1 MNYEELQKQYKRVP
15 DELKKLKRWVCF
27 RVENK
32 DGENRKMPI
41 NALFGSYAKCNDKMT
56 WTNFQLALNGCV
68 KYNCDGLG
76 FMLGD
81 GIFGVDLDDGAWKS
95 LKKGVI
101 TEDEYEIAKKEFDE
115 VCDEIV
121 KGLNSYTE
129 RSISK
134 KGLHIICYG
143 TLPNGRRRS
152 GNFEMYDSG
161 RFFAFT
167 GDVINNVPIQER
179 TSEIKPL
186 WEKFINNGK
195 PMTQP
200 ISIEQCSKPDF
211 ELEDEEIIEKIRK
224 SSQAQKFEDL
234 YNGFMGEFNDDHSAA
249 DQAFCNILAF
259 WTANN
264 FEQIDR
270 IFRNSALMRDKWDQ
284 KRGEHTY
291 GERTIMTAI
300 SMTSEVYKPRFI
312 APELPAFLATKKKPN
327 VSAKKYM
334 DEETGELIND
344 FIPNMSIDEDG
355 EPIFKK
361 KIIYKRYH
369 LDDTGN
375 ANKFY
380 DYFGEYFK
388 YNVTDKTFMYW
399 TGKTWI
405 VDEKDIIKKYAN
417 MLIEISRDEIPS
429 IEENIENYTKEG
441 KTVEAE
447 IEEEYLKAFRK
458 NLTRMSNKAGKEAM
472 ISEFKVLKQISAK
485 SDEFNNDKLLL
496 NTDSGIVN
504 LATGDLQPFNY
515 DAMMSKNTNC
525 KVVNEQPQV
534 WLQFLES
541 IFYRGDE
548 PSKKEETKQIIHFIK
563 KALGYSLTADCSEQ
577 GLFLLYGDGSN
588 GKSTFV
594 EQISYMMG
602 DYADS
607 VSSSVLMRQKTQND
621 STRFTLA
628 KLKNIRFVAASETE
642 DGEQLAEAQVKNFT
656 GGEKISAQFKFG
668 NEFSYVPEFK
678 VWLSTNN
685 LPIIRGN
692 DYGIWRRIYAI
703 PFLRRFTDDEKD
715 KSLPQRLREET
726 PKILAWCIEGYQE
739 YLKDNGLNLPECLKK
754 VRTDYKNQMDVV
766 SKFLEDRTIKQ
777 AGFRTNARTLFQN
790 YKMWAQDN
798 LEFSLKQSK
807 FETQLIAKG
816 YPVEKRGGEKVYVGV
831 RLLNDQSYNFGG
843 DED

>member
-1 MNYEELQKQYKRVP
+1 MNYEQLQNQYKRVP

-32 DGENRKMPI
+32 DGENKKMPI

-56 WTNFQLALNGCV
+56 WTTFNLAVNGCV

-95 LKKGVI
+95 FKKGDI
-101 TEDEYEIAKKEFDE
+101 TEDEYEIAKIEFQG

-167 GDVINNVPIQER
+167 GDVVNNVPIQER

-195 PMTQP
+195 PEMQVRN
-200 ISIEQCSKPDF
+200 IENCPKPDF
-211 ELEDEEIIEKIRK
+211 ELGDEEIIEKIKK
-224 SSQAQKFEDL
+224 SSQGLKFEAL
-234 YNGFMGEFNDDHSAA
+234 YNGFMDEFNNDHSSA
-249 DQAFCNILAF
+249 DQALCNILAF
-259 WTANN
+259 WTGNN

-270 IFRNSALMRDKWDQ
+270 IFRNSGLMREKWDQ
-284 KRGEHTY
+284 QRGEHTY
-291 GERTIMTAI
+291 GERTILTAI
-300 SMTSEVYKPRFI
+300 SMTTEVYTPKFV
-312 APELPAFLATKKKPN
+312 APELPSFLATKKKPN

-334 DEETGELIND
+334 NEETGELIND
-344 FIPNMSIDEDG
+344 FIPNMSIDEEG

-417 MLIEISRDEIPS
+417 MLIEISREEIPS
-429 IEENIENYTKEG
+429 IEENIDQYTKEG

-447 IEEEYLKAFRK
+447 NEEEYLKAFRK

-472 ISEFKVLKQISAK
+472 ISEFKALKQVSAISH
-485 SDEFNNDKLLL
+485 EFNNDKFLL

-504 LATGDLQPFNY
+504 LATGELQPYSY
-515 DAMMSKNTNC
+515 DAMISKNTNC
-525 KVVNEQPQV
+525 KVVNEKPVV
-534 WLQFLES
+534 WLKFLES

-548 PSKKEETKQIIHFIK
+548 PSKKEETKEIIHFIK

-594 EQISYMMG
+594 EQISYMLG

-607 VSSSVLMRQKTQND
+607 VSSSVLMRQKNQND
-621 STRFTLA
+621 SIRFTLA

-668 NEFSYVPEFK
+668 NEFSFVPEFK

-685 LPIIRGN
+685 LPIIRGR
-692 DYGIWRRIYAI
+692 DHGIWRRIFAI

-715 KSLPQRLREET
+715 KLLPQKLREET

-739 YLKDNGLNLPECLKK
+739 YLKDGGLNLPECLRK

-766 SKFLEDRTIKQ
+766 SQFLEDRTFKQ
-777 AGFRTNARTLFQN
+777 TGYKTNARVLFQN

-807 FETQLIAKG
+807 FENQIIAKG
-816 YPVEKRGGEKVYVGV
+816 YPVEKHGGEKYYIGI
-831 RLLNDQSYNFGG
+831 RLLNDKSYNFGG
-843 DED
+843 DE